1 MPDDNQ
7 DKLLEN
13 IDLDPD
19 PEEGETPIDEMSRK
33 TGQQAM
39 EEDVRPGA
47 EAEAPGHKNDV
58 VPGNPNQGTDAR

>member
-1 MPDDNQ
+1 MADDTQ
-7 DKLLEN
+7 KKLLDN

-19 PEEGETPIDEMSRK
+19 PNEGETPVNEMERK